1 MDAVVQLIRNAL
13 CCMKDWGVGSSTPL
27 YDQNF
32 TTYFYELPPPLN
44 ETTPLEVLISVCQFY
59 AFWSFTRSGFSLMRT
74 SLGKFNYFLRLM
86 DYRTD
91 VPAAHRL
98 TPPEELVNESL
109 LKEGELALRS
119 TLVGFM
125 VMCIGISFFW
135 LGGNSW
141 HVTETWWLG
150 GVQGLIHALTVMEV
164 CLLPL
169 LYYMWIDGSKQ
180 LAKSRT
186 MISLADR
193 VESDSIDKLS
203 VDDLQILTDW
213 KPVWSHGVV
222 MSWADLSTSKDRH
235 HLDRE
240 TRVVKEHL
248 EVFIAKNE
256 SAAAGKKK
264 KAAGGDDYDDDEK
277 EAKIRHETLQAKA
290 KELRVQARIARW
302 EGYREYLYFVI
313 NLVAFCGYLQGILAF
328 YFDDDVAHSHG
339 FSAMLVPRLKLGM
352 SNAVA
357 DWRGNFIGDLMW
369 TVEPAIIMTTPALFR
384 RWAGVAGPPRGETPP
399 KAKTE

>member
-13 CCMKDWGVGSSTPL
+13 CCVKDWEIGHSSSTTSFL
-27 YDQNF
+27 YDSTF
-32 TTYFYELPPPLN
+32 TSSYYKLPPPLH
-44 ETTPLEVLISVCQFY
+44 ETTPLEILISICQFY
-59 AFWSFTRSGFSLMRT
+59 AFWSFSRSGFRLMVT

-141 HVTETWWLG
+141 HVTATWWLG
-150 GVQGLIHALTVMEV
+150 GAQGLVHALTVMEV
-164 CLLPL
+164 CLVPL
-169 LYYMWIDGSKQ
+169 LYYMWIDGAKQ
-180 LAKSRT
+180 LAKSKT
-186 MISLADR
+186 MVSLADQ
-193 VESDSIDKLS
+193 VDPDSLESLT
-203 VDDLQILTDW
+203 VDELQILTDW
-213 KPVWSHGVV
+213 KPVWAHGVV

-240 TRVVKEHL
+240 TKAVKEHL
-248 EVFIAKNE
+248 EVFIAK
-256 SAAAGKKK
+256 KKK
-264 KAAGGDDYDDDEK
+264 DVPPGKDDEK
-277 EAKIRHETLQAKA
+277 EAKIRRETLQGKA
-290 KELRVQARIARW
+290 TELRAQARIARW
-302 EGYREYLYFVI
+302 EGYREYLYFII
-313 NLVAFCGYLQGILAF
+313 NLVAFYGYLQGILAF
-328 YFDDDVAHSHG
+328 YFEDDLAPGLAAVV
-339 FSAMLVPRLKLGM
+339 VPRLKLGT

-369 TVEPAIIMTTPALFR
+369 TVEPVIILATPALFR
-384 RWAGVAGPPRGETPP
+384 RWAGVALPSHAGGEATL

>member
-13 CCMKDWGVGSSTPL
+13 CCIKDWEVGGSTPL
-27 YDQNF
+27 YDSRF
-32 TTYFYELPPPLN
+32 TSYFYELPPPLN

-59 AFWSFTRSGFSLMRT
+59 AFWSFTRSGFSLMVA

-86 DYRTD
+86 DYRTG

-125 VMCIGISFFW
+125 VMCIGVSFFW

-141 HVTETWWLG
+141 HVTSTWWLG
-150 GVQGLIHALTVMEV
+150 GAQGLIHALTVMEV

-169 LYYMWIDGSKQ
+169 LYYMWVDGSRQ
-180 LAKSRT
+180 LAKSKM

-193 VESDSIDKLS
+193 IDSLDALS
-203 VDDLQILTDW
+203 VDELQVLTDW

-222 MSWADLSTSKDRH
+222 MSWADLSTSKDRD

-240 TRVVKEHL
+240 TRAVKEHL
-248 EVFIAKNE
+248 EIYIAKD
-256 SAAAGKKK
+256 APPPGKKT
-264 KAAGGDDYDDDEK
+264 GGNGNGSGDGEK
-277 EAKIRHETLQAKA
+277 EAKIRRETRQAKA
-290 KELRVQARIARW
+290 QELRAQAKIARW
-302 EGYREYLYFVI
+302 EGYREYLYFFL
-313 NLVAFCGYLQGILAF
+313 NLVAFYGYLQGILAF
-328 YFDDDVAHSHG
+328 YFEDDIPHG
-339 FSAMLVPRLKLGM
+339 VTAMVVPRLKLGM

-369 TVEPAIIMTTPALFR
+369 TIEPAIILTTPALFR
-384 RWAGVAGPPRGETPP
+384 RWAGVATTTTTPEPR